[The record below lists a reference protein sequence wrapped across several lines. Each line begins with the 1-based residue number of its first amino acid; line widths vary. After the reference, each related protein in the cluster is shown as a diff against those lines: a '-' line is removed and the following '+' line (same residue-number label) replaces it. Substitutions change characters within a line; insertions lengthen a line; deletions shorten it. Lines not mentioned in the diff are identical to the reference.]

1 MHLAV
6 TIAAKKYPSY
16 LLEELFVISKMLAT
30 FVVGY
35 YLFRSNNS
43 QTTRCQKT
51 WGQGNVEICLK
62 RRRNDYTVFVKSY
75 GYLYSTY
82 ILYLHM
88 CMNLHMHTVEAQNF
102 WALTKGLGKD
112 LVFHLRLCLFFAVT
126 VSPVL
131 LLWCCKVT
139 QLQDTD
145 TEVKLRFIAGLQWM
159 EVKWRWGEEQIMA
172 SRNWGLMGDESPLF
186 KF

>member
-1 MHLAV
+1 M
-6 TIAAKKYPSY
+6 IAAKKYPSY

-88 CMNLHMHTVEAQNF
+88 CMCMNLHMHTVEAQ
-102 WALTKGLGKD
+102 K
-112 LVFHLRLCLFFAVT
+112 C
-126 VSPVL
+126 SL
-131 LLWCCKVT
+131 LLGSYKRTREGPCLPSSFMFIFCCYCKSCVVVVM
-139 QLQDTD
+139 LQGDPTAGHRHGG
-145 TEVKLRFIAGLQWM
+145 EVKIYCRAPVNGG
-159 EVKWRWGEEQIMA
+159 EVEMRWRADNG
-172 SRNWGLMGDESPLF
+172 
-186 KF
+186 